1 MEIGIGSHLE
11 IHAHGNFLE
20 GVVKGKEGEEL
31 EVEVTSPIKFQGL
44 PLQLNEGDVIFPN
57 DGDEIDDEEN
67 EEEKPLPKIIL
78 GNKKPEQERPTELEI
93 LMQH

>member
-1 MEIGIGSHLE
+1 MEIGVGSLLE
-11 IHAHGNFLE
+11 IHAHGNFLK
-20 GVVKGKEGEEL
+20 GVVKSKEGKEL
-31 EVEVTSPIKFQGL
+31 DVEVTLPKKFRGV

-78 GNKKPEQERPTELEI
+78 GNKKQEQERPTELEI